1 MNQDRKQCFDRARRV
16 VVKVGSGVLTH
27 ENGLNLRIVRSLS
40 RQICDLINQG
50 KEVILVTSGAMASG
64 LAKVGLARRPDQIP
78 QRQAV
83 AAVGQAGLILEYE
96 KAFGR
101 HGRKVAQIL
110 LTSDGLS
117 HRKRYLNARNT
128 LYTLLGWDIVPI
140 INENDTVSVDEI
152 KFGDN
157 DNLAA
162 MITLLMEAD
171 LLVSLTDIDGLY
183 TSDPRTDS
191 NARLIP
197 VVEVIGK
204 NIEISA
210 TGIPGTLGTGGM
222 LSKVKAARK
231 VTAAGIPMVIA
242 SGKKPDILPRL
253 FAGQQ
258 TGTFFVPK
266 KERMTNRKC
275 WIAFN
280 LKPEGVINVDEGAA
294 NALVNNG
301 KSLLPGGIL
310 SVEGDFGVGAAV
322 HFKKEGDNT
331 VLGAGLVNY
340 CAADIRKIMGLHS
353 DRIAY
358 RIGSKPYDEVIH
370 RNNMVIMDQCGI

>member
-1 MNQDRKQCFDRARRV
+1 MNQDRKQCFDHARRV

-27 ENGLNLRIVRSLS
+27 ENGLNVKIVRSLS

-64 LAKVGLARRPDQIP
+64 LAKVGLTRRPDEIP

-117 HRKRYLNARNT
+117 NRKRYLNARNT
-128 LYTLLGWDIVPI
+128 LYTLLGWNIVPI

-197 VVEVIGK
+197 AVEVIRK
-204 NIEISA
+204 SIEISA
-210 TGIPGTLGTGGM
+210 TGIPGALGTGGM

-242 SGKKPDILPRL
+242 SGKQPDILPRL
-253 FAGQQ
+253 FAGAQ

-280 LKPEGVINVDEGAA
+280 LKPEGMINVDEGAA

-310 SVEGDFGVGAAV
+310 SVEGEFGVGAAV
-322 HFKKEGDNT
+322 QFKKAGEDA

-340 CAADIRKIMGLHS
+340 SAADIRKIMGLRS
-353 DRIAY
+353 DRIAF

-370 RNNMVIMDQCGI
+370 RNNMVIMDQCDI

>member
-1 MNQDRKQCFDRARRV
+1 MNQDRKQCFDHARRV

-27 ENGLNLRIVRSLS
+27 ENGLNVKIVRSLS

-64 LAKVGLARRPDQIP
+64 LAKVGLTRRPDEIP

-117 HRKRYLNARNT
+117 NRKRYLNARNT
-128 LYTLLGWDIVPI
+128 LYTLLGWNIVPI

-197 VVEVIGK
+197 AVEVIRK
-204 NIEISA
+204 SIEKSA
-210 TGIPGTLGTGGM
+210 TGIPGALGTGGM

-242 SGKKPDILPRL
+242 SGKQPDILPRL
-253 FAGQQ
+253 FAGAQ

-280 LKPEGVINVDEGAA
+280 LKPEGMINVDEGAA

-310 SVEGDFGVGAAV
+310 SVEGEFGVGAAV
-322 HFKKEGDNT
+322 QFKKAGEDA

-340 CAADIRKIMGLHS
+340 SAADIRKIMGLRS
-353 DRIAY
+353 DRIAF

-370 RNNMVIMDQCGI
+370 RNNMVIMDQCDI